1 MSHKTFLLLPT
12 GNEIFYDVITK
23 NRYYV
28 DKTPYLKTVFS
39 EEIPADGK
47 TFVDGSSVLIFT
59 RPRRFGKTLLMDM
72 FETFLKVDSDNP
84 GDTTLHNQLFHGTK
98 ITEDKAFCEKYMGK
112 FPVIFIT
119 LKDVLGNNF
128 NIAYSKLAEVVASKA
143 LEFSF
148 LKDSTALDDDDRD
161 TYAKISSKSYLKN
174 ADDDVAQS
182 YATSAIKDLALMLY
196 KHFGKQVYILIDE
209 YDVPLAKAQEKG
221 YHEQMVTLISSF
233 LGFLKTPP
241 KDPKKGNSIIGKV
254 IMTGCLKVAKN
265 SIFTGVNNLV
275 VNTVVSDNEAFT
287 GIIGFTKDETLK
299 ALKDY
304 EMDEY
309 AELVKNSYDG
319 YRFCDKEMFCP
330 WDVINFIDENY
341 KNNLNGHKELVKA
354 NNYWAA
360 TTSGHAVYEYLGYLT
375 DKDTQKMQD
384 LIDGKT
390 ISFSLNDSMN
400 YDCLSQHK
408 SDDFWSLLLHT
419 GYLTLDWDK
428 TIEELNKDGQT
439 NKDVFA
445 RIPNLEIR
453 ECFISNIQ
461 NRFNTEIAPNSV
473 SDEIASALLDGNSS
487 FVKTKLREILKR
499 FISIRDSATKAPR
512 ENYYHGFLNGLFSNC
527 SNGYFGEYHSNCEAG
542 DGYADISFTDAYSEK
557 AVIIE
562 IKHTTSVSNLIDL
575 SDEAVSQ
582 ITKKNY
588 AESFMEN
595 KFVQSIY
602 AYGIAFSGKNCY
614 ITCNK
619 LK

>member
-1 MSHKTFLLLPT
+1 MSHKIFLTLPT

-384 LIDGKT
+384 LIEGKS

-400 YDCLSQHK
+400 YDSLSEHNP
-408 SDDFWSLLLHT
+408 DDFWSLLLHT

-428 TIEELNKDGQT
+428 TTEEELKKDGQT

-445 RIPNLEIR
+445 RIPNLKIR
-453 ECFISNIQ
+453 DCFTANIKERFSNVVCKDSLADK
-461 NRFNTEIAPNSV
+461 IAC
-473 SDEIASALLDGNSS
+473 ALLDGDEAFVQSKLGPLLRS
-487 FVKTKLREILKR
+487 FV
-499 FISIRDSATKAPR
+499 SVRDSATKAPH
-512 ENYYHGFLNGLFSNC
+512 ENYYHGFLNGIFSNC
-527 SNGYFGEYHSNCEAG
+527 KDNLGEYHANSEAG
-542 DGYADISFTDAYSEK
+542 DGYADICFKDLTGSRAC
-557 AVIIE
+557 VIE
-562 IKHTTSVSNLIDL
+562 IKVCSENESRIRKASEAID
-575 SDEAVSQ
+575 Q
-582 ITKKNY
+582 IIEKHY
-588 AESFMEN
+588 AELFLNNEN
-595 KFVQSIY
+595 ITDIKAV
-602 AYGIAFSGKNCY
+602 GIAFSGKYFAVCV
-614 ITCNK
+614 K
-619 LK
+619 RLK